1 MKSGGLL
8 PVFILAPAV
17 ALAAPDL
24 SMPAGAVQSA
34 GRATTLDSYALPL
47 DVFQGGGVPMR
58 QVEGAVSRTAWQVE
72 GDATTTALYTPLRD
86 QLIGD
91 GFTPVVECATDGC
104 GGFDF
109 RYAIEVLPEPD
120 MHVDLGDFLFL
131 CAERGTGASQEFVTL
146 LVSRSSQRGFIQITT
161 IGPAT
166 APPVPVAPQTATAVS
181 SGDGSSIGAQLETRG
196 AVALDDLVFQTG
208 SAQLGDGDF
217 ASLRGLAAYLAG
229 HPAAQV
235 TLVGHT
241 DAEGSLAA
249 NISLSEKRAIGNG
262 AVDPGLRG
270 QPDAAFCRWRRLS
283 CAEGV
288 QSDRRWTKT
297 ESSGRGNACLDPLI
311 APKQPLTSSWGP
323 FPRRPRTGNQ

>member
-249 NISLSEKRAIGNG
+249 NISLSEKRARSVMERLIRDF
-262 AVDPGLRG
+262 AVSPTQLSADGVGFLAPRASNLTEDGRK
-270 QPDAAFCRWRRLS
+270 QNRRVEAMLAS
-283 CAEGV
+283 I
-288 QSDRRWTKT
+288 R
-297 ESSGRGNACLDPLI
+297 
-311 APKQPLTSSWGP
+311 
-323 FPRRPRTGNQ
+323 